1 MDTPESYD
9 VEKLKEQL
17 LALLG
22 EEHAH
27 LYPVQVEQMFPR
39 ILDKIVTYWGK
50 PGLDAYL
57 DQLMVTD
64 RPGRQGFPGA
74 VAMEI
79 FRLSTVHGSLGLS
92 RVQQGTGWSGVED
105 AELYRKA
112 IKKEI

>member
-1 MDTPESYD
+1 MDTPENYD
-9 VEKLKEQL
+9 IEKLKAQF

-27 LYPVQVEQMFPR
+27 LYPAQIEQMFPR
-39 ILDKIVTYWGK
+39 ILVKIVASWGK

-57 DQLMVTD
+57 GELMVTD

-92 RVQQGTGWSGVED
+92 REQKGTGWSGVED